1 MFMKE
6 APESLQFASKQ
17 LYREKLKSMSNV
29 GTHFSTRKNLLK
41 KIREK
46 IGIGKNYWLKKVNI
60 DTINWEKVFDR
71 FADHR

>member
-46 IGIGKNYWLKKVNI
+46 IGVGKNY
-60 DTINWEKVFDR
+60 
-71 FADHR
+71 